1 MMPEVAERAD
11 RPRATITSDA
21 GVHGPKMEVPR
32 YADYRKYVDR
42 DVEKKPISTTMGAV
56 RMLSQLVKDK
66 QIGKNIVPIVP
77 DESRTFGMEGMFKQ
91 VGIYAHAG
99 QLVVRAHLT
108 FKKRNRPHPH
118 SRGTSDD

>member
-77 DESRTFGMEGMFKQ
+77 ESRELRHGRNVQSSKSASTLMPASCTSPPHIQEEESPTP
-91 VGIYAHAG
+91 
-99 QLVVRAHLT
+99 T
-108 FKKRNRPHPH
+108 FKRH
-118 SRGTSDD
+118 